1 VNLLA
6 AKGRKTHKEIY
17 FMAAIET
24 SLGWV
29 RELFE
34 TAFFPW
40 AVPVEV
46 RRLGE
51 ECDRVEVSFVL
62 WREKIE
68 FEMEWWPRRG
78 WTPDP
83 DSQFYINDS
92 ETVWQWMAMLFQG
105 ALNLEKEE
113 RRQDVAKLPKGG
125 A

>member
-1 VNLLA
+1 
-6 AKGRKTHKEIY
+6 
-17 FMAAIET
+17 M
-24 SLGWV
+24 
-29 RELFE
+29 
-34 TAFFPW
+34 
-40 AVPVEV
+40 
-46 RRLGE
+46 GE
-51 ECDRVEVSFVL
+51 DSDRVEVSFVL
-62 WREKIE
+62 WTEKIE

-113 RRQDVAKLPKGG
+113 RRQDLAKSPKGG